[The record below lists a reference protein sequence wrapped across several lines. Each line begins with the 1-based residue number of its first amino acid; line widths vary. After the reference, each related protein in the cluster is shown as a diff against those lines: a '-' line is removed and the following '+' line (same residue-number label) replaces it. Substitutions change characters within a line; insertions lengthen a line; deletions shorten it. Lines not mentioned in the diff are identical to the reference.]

1 MIIHR
6 FCRVLVAICIV
17 AALSGCS
24 DEPDTGSD
32 ANTLPVSAAHGF
44 VGANACG
51 GCHAEEF
58 EQWSGSHHELAMQ
71 PAEEKYVRGD
81 FDAAVFVH
89 NGVESEFFSRDGAYF
104 VRTDGEDGELAEFPV
119 RYTFGVYP
127 LQQYIVELENGR
139 LQALGAAWDSRDTAD
154 GGQRWFHVYGDEAI
168 DYKDVLHWTK
178 MSQNWD
184 SMCAECHS
192 TGLEKTF
199 DLTTGQFDTR
209 WAEINVACEA
219 CHGPGQSHVEWA
231 NSGDTT
237 GDNGLAVRLDERD
250 EIVWLL
256 DEATGNSRRS
266 ERRMTNNEITTCAPC
281 HSRRSR
287 IADVTEPVAE
297 FLDAYRPALPQPPL
311 YHADGQIRD
320 EVYVYGSFLQSRM
333 YQSGVTCS
341 DCHEPHSLELRAPG
355 SRVCLQCHA
364 GEKFA
369 TASHQLQPESSDE
382 PVCVDCHMP
391 ATTYMQVDARH
402 DHSFRV
408 PRPDLSVTHGTPNAC
423 TSCHSDRDSQ
433 WAADEL
439 RALERQPAGTG
450 HWVDAL
456 VAVHAT
462 PWDAQSELLNLATDA
477 LAPGIVR
484 ATAISNLSMGG
495 DAATTALISERA
507 TSNDPLI
514 RWAVANS
521 LQNSHPAVV
530 VALGPQ
536 LIDDPVLAVRL
547 EAVVALAALDL
558 ELLPQ
563 ESIASL
569 QRGIEE
575 FIAAQMVSAE
585 RPEAHVNVGN
595 VNRGIRRLE
604 EAEQSYRTALSLN
617 PQFVPAYVNLADL
630 YRAWG
635 RDDEGQALLREGLEQ
650 VPESGRPALHHA
662 LGLTLVR
669 AGSLPDAIAELAA
682 AANADDAQPQ
692 FVLAYALG
700 LDAQGDA
707 KAAANVLE
715 DSLRRFGDYPQLIAA
730 LINVYQRMGD
740 EQAARTLAERLRNR
754 N

>member
-1 MIIHR
+1 MNFHR
-6 FCRVLVAICIV
+6 FCRALVAISLV
-17 AALSGCS
+17 TVLAGCS
-24 DEPDTGSD
+24 ENSDSGDATGE
-32 ANTLPVSAAHGF
+32 SAAATAHGY

-51 GCHAEEF
+51 DCHAEQL

-71 PAEEKYVRGD
+71 PAEAKYVRGD
-81 FDAAVFVH
+81 FDDAGFAH
-89 NGVESEFFSRDGAYF
+89 NGIESKFFTRKGEYF
-104 VRTDGEDGELAEFPV
+104 IRTDGEDGELAEFPV

-127 LQQYIVELENGR
+127 LQQYIVELDNGR
-139 LQALGAAWDSRDTAD
+139 LQALGAAWDSRDAAE
-154 GGQRWFHVYGDEAI
+154 GGQRWFHVYGDEFI
-168 DYKDVLHWTK
+168 DSNDVLHWTK

-192 TGLEKTF
+192 TGLQKSF
-199 DLTTGQFDTR
+199 DVSSGQFDTH
-209 WAEINVACEA
+209 WTEINVACEA

-231 NSGDTT
+231 NSGDMT
-237 GDNGLAVRLDERD
+237 GDNGLTVQLDERD
-250 EIVWLL
+250 EISWLL
-256 DEATGNSRRS
+256 DKATGNSHRS
-266 ERRMTNNEITTCAPC
+266 ERRTTNVEITTCAPC

-287 IADVTEPVAE
+287 IANVAEPVAE

-333 YQSGVTCS
+333 FQSGVTCS

-364 GEKFA
+364 GDKFA
-369 TASHQLQPESSDE
+369 TASHQLQPEGGTE
-382 PVCVDCHMP
+382 PACVDCHMP
-391 ATTYMQVDARH
+391 ATTYMQVDARR

-408 PRPDLSVTHGTPNAC
+408 PRPDLSVMHGTPNAC
-423 TSCHSDRDSQ
+423 TSCHSDRDPQ
-433 WAADEL
+433 WAADQL
-439 RALERQPAGTG
+439 RALDRQPAGAG

-462 PWDAQSELLNLATDA
+462 PWDAQRELLGLATNA

-507 TSNDPLI
+507 TSTDPLI

-521 LQNSHPAVV
+521 LQNSHPAVI

-536 LIDDPVLAVRL
+536 LLEDPVLAVRL
-547 EAVVALAALDL
+547 EAVTAMAALDL

-563 ESIASL
+563 ESVARL

-575 FIAAQMVSAE
+575 YIAAQLVSAE
-585 RPEAHVNVGN
+585 RPEAHVNIGN
-595 VNRGIRRLE
+595 VNRGLRRLE

-617 PQFVPAYVNLADL
+617 QQFVPAYVNLADL

-635 RDDEGQALLREGLEQ
+635 RDDEGQLLLREALER
-650 VPESGRPALHHA
+650 VPESGRSPLHHA

-669 AGSLPDAIAELAA
+669 AGRLPDAIDELELAA
-682 AANADDAQPQ
+682 QADNAQPQ

-700 LDAQGDA
+700 LDARGDA
-707 KAAANVLE
+707 KAAADVLE
-715 DSLRRFGDYPQLIAA
+715 NSLRRFGDYPQLVAA
-730 LINVYQRMGD
+730 LVNVYQRMGD
-740 EQAARTLAERLRNR
+740 EPAARALAERMRNR